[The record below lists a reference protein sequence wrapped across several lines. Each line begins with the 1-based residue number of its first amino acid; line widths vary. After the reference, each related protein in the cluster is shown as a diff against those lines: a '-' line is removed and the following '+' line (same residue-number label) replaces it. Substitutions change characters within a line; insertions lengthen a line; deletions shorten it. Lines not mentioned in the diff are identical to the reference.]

1 MKKELPKMY
10 QTKITKTV
18 PSIQK
23 VFSTINNN
31 TNSNNNTRTIINS
44 SNRYSSISID
54 KKIDNIFNS
63 NDYVYKA
70 DVTIITDNETLNKRL
85 IARNR
90 NNLITIDNEYIPISI
105 IRDIYK

>member
-10 QTKITKTV
+10 QTKINKSV

-23 VFSTINNN
+23 VYSTLDTKDELERSIPN
-31 TNSNNNTRTIINS
+31 TK
-44 SNRYSSISID
+44 YSSISIE
-54 KKIDNIFNS
+54 KKIDNIFTS
-63 NDYVYKA
+63 PDYVYKA
-70 DVTIITDNETLNKRL
+70 DVTIVTDTETLKRRI

-90 NNLITIDNEYIPISI
+90 NNIITINNEYIPISI

>member
-10 QTKITKTV
+10 QTKINKIV

-23 VFSTINNN
+23 VYSTIN
-31 TNSNNNTRTIINS
+31 TPKESRVEEKKEERAT
-44 SNRYSSISID
+44 RYSSISID
-54 KKIDNIFNS
+54 KKIDSIFNS
-63 NDYVYKA
+63 SDYVYKA
-70 DVTIITDNETLNKRL
+70 DVTIVTDTEELKRRI

-90 NNLITIDNEYIPISI
+90 NNIITIDNEFIPISI

>member
-10 QTKITKTV
+10 QSKINRDV

-23 VFSTINNN
+23 VYSTLDKK
-31 TNSNNNTRTIINS
+31 TLSNDDLDRNY
-44 SNRYSSISID
+44 SNKRYSSISIE

-63 NDYVYKA
+63 PDYVYKA
-70 DVTIITDNETLNKRL
+70 DVTIVTDGETLKRR
-85 IARNR
+85 IVARNR
-90 NNLITIDNEYIPISI
+90 NNIITIDNEYIPISI

>member
-10 QTKITKTV
+10 QTKINKTV

-23 VFSTINNN
+23 VYSTLDTKAEIKEERSIPS
-31 TNSNNNTRTIINS
+31 TK
-44 SNRYSSISID
+44 YSSISIE
-54 KKIDNIFNS
+54 KKIDNIFTS
-63 NDYVYKA
+63 PDYVYKA
-70 DVTIITDNETLNKRL
+70 DVTIVTDTETLKRRI

-90 NNLITIDNEYIPISI
+90 NNIITINNEYIPISI

>member
-10 QTKITKTV
+10 QNKINKTV

-23 VFSTINNN
+23 VYSTINTNN
-31 TNSNNNTRTIINS
+31 EYRTTNNNTR
-44 SNRYSSISID
+44 YSGISID
-54 KKIDNIFNS
+54 KKIDSIFNS
-63 NDYVYKA
+63 PDYVYKA
-70 DVTIITDNETLNKRL
+70 DVTIITDTEELKRRI

-90 NNLITIDNEYIPISI
+90 NNIITIDNEYIPISI

>member
-10 QTKITKTV
+10 QSKINKPV

-23 VFSTINNN
+23 VYSTMNAPKEEK
-31 TNSNNNTRTIINS
+31 TETRIS
-44 SNRYSSISID
+44 RYSSISID
-54 KKIDNIFNS
+54 KKIDRIFS
-63 NDYVYKA
+63 SPDYVYKA
-70 DVTIITDNETLNKRL
+70 DVTIVTDTEEIKRRV